1 MASQNIRRIE
11 LLRRRARS
19 GSLKNIQE
27 LCAVTDSRTFV
38 AHLPIFLKFLSEIR
52 PPQTDFGFKPEEHTD
67 SLNSTDQV
75 ALARFVLWQIALGL
89 QPKPGTR
96 VTEDIPSIRMPIRRS
111 WPIIFSW
118 LSFFTTSFVD
128 YDFKSYDDLQPETGV
143 TSLRTVAQLFC
154 FLLSSKII
162 RPVEFRST
170 PGAAEMMVRIHMYVF
185 TIRFSPDT
193 SVQMPDRKSALEA
206 SECGLVFSDGILAE
220 WDDFWEEIYG
230 DVLSKL
236 VQTRLSTIIV
246 RTLAHFSQEERLNYR
261 LLRSWFCALTSI
273 LAWSVSEPVFNEI
286 LHLPS
291 IRYTSVILRR
301 LSADASNPNRTLT
314 PIQET
319 SLQVVW
325 RFALEFLY
333 ESFNYGGY
341 TSIIPALKSGLL
353 LTLWNLSR
361 AAEGD
366 PWVLHSNIASDEL
379 YINLVKLIAGS
390 SMYRSVQ
397 RCLEKPLQ
405 TSPFS
410 DVDIDPVVP
419 NMSLATSTVWR
430 DFKLLCV
437 SRMRLRNYLET
448 KYSFCSNDKCTTSGP
463 RVRLCNG
470 CKITLYCGLSCQ
482 KQHWRNGHRAE
493 CLQYIKDAEAH
504 LPRPAQERDYNI
516 IGCIIQT
523 ELWED
528 RDRLLREQSMYRDQ
542 HLADDSAVY
551 INRIDLTTSDARASV
566 WTLEEAKANSECAEE
581 DWNFLIQGFHTM
593 LRHQQIEGNSE
604 EVGPIIT
611 AIFPHPGQPS
621 YMNMILTRPKFEDQ
635 SDLLDNSPELDPETE
650 IRTSVIGNNVARG
663 LSRFPSLRMGDGRFL
678 FPVLG
683 VHVKGPKQQ
692 RG

>member
-38 AHLPIFLKFLSEIR
+38 AHLPIFLKFLSENR
-52 PPQTDFGFKPEEHTD
+52 PPQTDSGFKPEEHTD

-96 VTEDIPSIRMPIRRS
+96 VTEDIPSIP
-111 WPIIFSW
+111 
-118 LSFFTTSFVD
+118 
-128 YDFKSYDDLQPETGV
+128 
-143 TSLRTVAQLFC
+143 
-154 FLLSSKII
+154 
-162 RPVEFRST
+162 
-170 PGAAEMMVRIHMYVF
+170 
-185 TIRFSPDT
+185 
-193 SVQMPDRKSALEA
+193 
-206 SECGLVFSDGILAE
+206 
-220 WDDFWEEIYG
+220 
-230 DVLSKL
+230 
-236 VQTRLSTIIV
+236 
-246 RTLAHFSQEERLNYR
+246 
-261 LLRSWFCALTSI
+261 
-273 LAWSVSEPVFNEI
+273 WSVSEPVFNEI

-361 AAEGD
+361 AAEAD

-463 RVRLCNG
+463 RML
-470 CKITLYCGLSCQ
+470 KPIYL
-482 KQHWRNGHRAE
+482 
-493 CLQYIKDAEAH
+493 
-504 LPRPAQERDYNI
+504 
-516 IGCIIQT
+516 
-523 ELWED
+523 
-528 RDRLLREQSMYRDQ
+528 
-542 HLADDSAVY
+542 
-551 INRIDLTTSDARASV
+551 DLHKKEITTSLDA
-566 WTLEEAKANSECAEE
+566 
-581 DWNFLIQGFHTM
+581 
-593 LRHQQIEGNSE
+593 
-604 EVGPIIT
+604 
-611 AIFPHPGQPS
+611 
-621 YMNMILTRPKFEDQ
+621 
-635 SDLLDNSPELDPETE
+635 
-650 IRTSVIGNNVARG
+650 
-663 LSRFPSLRMGDGRFL
+663 
-678 FPVLG
+678 
-683 VHVKGPKQQ
+683 
-692 RG
+692 